1 MALQYIDPFEGFTG
15 GLKLGLDTIKGF
27 RDEKRQDE
35 DRAFNKQMAIEANDR
50 AKAMQSLAT
59 AEGARSQGTYDYN
72 VTQRPRQEK
81 AADATL
87 EGITLEN
94 DGRRI
99 ANTNA
104 PILLADTLKTSASTR
119 AGNAAQIRQGDAR
132 IALERQQQ
140 NRLDLEQEDTAAFRA
155 FSQYVDRPNPAL
167 IQNNP
172 RIASSILKLT
182 GAAVGAPKLLD
193 AVQNPFGAW
202 RNNSDDRRTVLSYAN
217 INRSDA
223 ARRLG
228 LDAGTTAAIDLR
240 PSKGREGIAEVTF
253 VGYDPKLKQIVQRT
267 APYHAEKLFD
277 KSVVVGNTFNRIR
290 NDPKARAAAVSGY
303 AYSDPQQFQKTVKYE
318 IDRRKSMV
326 KGMQDGT
333 YEATPN
339 TPSVQVLMSEIQKL
353 EQGDQAMTERAV
365 FQRMGGIG
373 AENNLNQM
381 YLALDRVM
389 DAKGFDEKQA
399 VDYINKTLGLAMGNN
414 AAFNELMTGAG
425 INTSGVKGA
434 GKDPAARASQIL
446 QALSRL

>member
-1 MALQYIDPFEGFTG
+1 
-15 GLKLGLDTIKGF
+15 
-27 RDEKRQDE
+27 
-35 DRAFNKQMAIEANDR
+35 
-50 AKAMQSLAT
+50 
-59 AEGARSQGTYDYN
+59 
-72 VTQRPRQEK
+72 
-81 AADATL
+81 
-87 EGITLEN
+87 
-94 DGRRI
+94 
-99 ANTNA
+99 
-104 PILLADTLKTSASTR
+104 
-119 AGNAAQIRQGDAR
+119 
-132 IALERQQQ
+132 
-140 NRLDLEQEDTAAFRA
+140 
-155 FSQYVDRPNPAL
+155 
-167 IQNNP
+167 
-172 RIASSILKLT
+172 
-182 GAAVGAPKLLD
+182 
-193 AVQNPFGAW
+193 
-202 RNNSDDRRTVLSYAN
+202 
-217 INRSDA
+217 
-223 ARRLG
+223 
-228 LDAGTTAAIDLR
+228 
-240 PSKGREGIAEVTF
+240 
-253 VGYDPKLKQIVQRT
+253 LKQIVQRT